1 MKILI
6 ADDNSLFREALKS
19 VISHTFSDAKI
30 SSAESFAAGM
40 ELLSNN
46 NTFDMIIL
54 DFDMPEMSSEHSLN
68 SIMSA
73 SDKAK
78 IVIVSSTEDSA
89 KIRKLFTLGIRG
101 YISKRSNSKII
112 GIALLL
118 IANGGKYIPDAV
130 LENFAVVTTGGNPV
144 NYQNENVI
152 NIKPLTNRQAQVL
165 DLVAQGKSNK
175 QIAYDMGVSEA
186 TVKLHI
192 NALLRT
198 LHVTNRTQ
206 AVVTAQK
213 IGLI

>member
-1 MKILI
+1 MKVLI

-19 VISHTFSDAKI
+19 VVTRTFPEAKI
-30 SSAESFAAGM
+30 SSAESFASGM

-46 NTFDMIIL
+46 NNFDLIVL
-54 DFDMPEMSSEHSLN
+54 DFDMPEMSSEHALN

-73 SDKAK
+73 SDNAR
-78 IVIVSSTEDSA
+78 IAVVASSEESA

-112 GIALLL
+112 GLALQL

-130 LENFAVVTTGGNPV
+130 LENYAVATAGNVTSAQSEVFA
-144 NYQNENVI
+144 

-192 NALLRT
+192 NALLRS

>member
-1 MKILI
+1 MKVLI

-19 VISHTFSDAKI
+19 VVTRTFPEAKI
-30 SSAESFAAGM
+30 SSAESFASGM

-46 NTFDMIIL
+46 NNFDLIVL
-54 DFDMPEMSSEHSLN
+54 DFDMPEMSSEHALN

-73 SDKAK
+73 SDNAR
-78 IVIVSSTEDSA
+78 IAVVASSEDSA

-112 GIALLL
+112 GLALQL
-118 IANGGKYIPDAV
+118 IASGGKYIPDAV
-130 LENFAVVTTGGNPV
+130 LENYAVATNIAPNV
-144 NYQNENVI
+144 NQSEI
-152 NIKPLTNRQAQVL
+152 LSNIKPLTNRQAQVL

-192 NALLRT
+192 NALLRS

-206 AVVTAQK
+206 AVITAQK

>member
-19 VISHTFSDAKI
+19 VAAHTFPDAKI
-30 SSAESFAAGM
+30 SSAENFAAGM

-46 NTFDMIIL
+46 NKFDMIIL
-54 DFDMPEMSSEHSLN
+54 DFDMPEMSAEHSLN

-73 SDKAK
+73 SENAK
-78 IVIVSSTEDSA
+78 IAVVSSTEDSV
-89 KIRKLFTLGIRG
+89 KIRKLFTLGIKG

-130 LENFAVVTTGGNPV
+130 LENYAVVTNV
-144 NYQNENVI
+144 NTSAQSESLS

-192 NALLRT
+192 NALLRS

>member
-1 MKILI
+1 MLKRFFISMLGTI
-6 ADDNSLFREALKS
+6 AGFWISIVLFFFFSLFLIGSIAG
-19 VISHTFSDAKI
+19 
-30 SSAESFAAGM
+30 SS
-40 ELLSNN
+40 
-46 NTFDMIIL
+46 
-54 DFDMPEMSSEHSLN
+54 
-68 SIMSA
+68 
-73 SDKAK
+73 
-78 IVIVSSTEDSA
+78 DSA
-89 KIRKLFTLGIRG
+89 KIRKLFTLGIKG

-112 GIALLL
+112 GLALQL

-130 LENFAVVTTGGNPV
+130 LENYAVAATVAPSIH
-144 NYQNENVI
+144 QNELLN

-192 NALLRT
+192 NALLRS

-206 AVVTAQK
+206 AVITAQK

>member
-19 VISHTFSDAKI
+19 VIAHTFPEAKI
-30 SSAESFAAGM
+30 SAAENFAAGM

-46 NTFDMIIL
+46 NKFDMIIL
-54 DFDMPEMSSEHSLN
+54 DFDMPEMSTEHALN

-73 SDKAK
+73 SENAK
-78 IVIVSSTEDSA
+78 IVVVASTGDSA
-89 KIRKLFTLGIRG
+89 KIRKLFTLGIKG

-130 LENFAVVTTGGNPV
+130 LENYAVATTSNVG
-144 NYQNENVI
+144 NYQNEALS

-192 NALLRT
+192 NALLRS

>member
-19 VISHTFSDAKI
+19 VVTHTFPDAKI

-46 NTFDMIIL
+46 NRFDLIIL

-68 SIMSA
+68 AIMSA
-73 SDKAK
+73 SENAK
-78 IVIVSSTEDSA
+78 IAVVASNEDSA

-101 YISKRSNSKII
+101 YISKRLSSKII
-112 GIALLL
+112 GTALQLIAL
-118 IANGGKYIPDAV
+118 GGKYIPDAV
-130 LENFAVVTTGGNPV
+130 LENYAVVTASSAGVPNP
-144 NYQNENVI
+144 ELLS

-192 NALLRT
+192 NALLRS